1 MEAPKFETGI
11 PQQYQRTKLDSILVF
26 VPFDFWSQTVW
37 GSEKL
42 FLYFLF
48 HFMLLYI
55 GLPTS
60 LEKEILKEDFIVQ
73 RIKRTSSFLQNFDGT
88 SKQQTNENL

>member
-1 MEAPKFETGI
+1 
-11 PQQYQRTKLDSILVF
+11 
-26 VPFDFWSQTVW
+26 
-37 GSEKL
+37 
-42 FLYFLF
+42 
-48 HFMLLYI
+48 MLLFI

-73 RIKRTSSFLQNFDGT
+73 RIKKNSSFLQNFDGT